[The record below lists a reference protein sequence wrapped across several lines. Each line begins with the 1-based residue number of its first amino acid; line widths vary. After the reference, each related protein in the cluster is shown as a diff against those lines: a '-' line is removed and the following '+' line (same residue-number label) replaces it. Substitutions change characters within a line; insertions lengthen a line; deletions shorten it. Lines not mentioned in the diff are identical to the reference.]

1 MEGVYADG
9 GKPFLVGDAY
19 LAEWSLCTVYLLAC
33 QVRITVGESG
43 LCCCGKCDVFQALVI
58 ALCLLILHKLS
69 RPRPVS
75 DCSVILIFVQVD
87 LSEVLAVQMH
97 RRMKEQHKVE
107 EVIDQL
113 QKGTKPDM
121 TVFKKQKR

>member
-1 MEGVYADG
+1 MNRV
-9 GKPFLVGDAY
+9 FVVVGFFFFFSSTSY
-19 LAEWSLCTVYLLAC
+19 LPS
-33 QVRITVGESG
+33 
-43 LCCCGKCDVFQALVI
+43 
-58 ALCLLILHKLS
+58 LILHKLS
-69 RPRPVS
+69 RPRPIS
-75 DCSVILIFVQVD
+75 DCTVILIFVQVD

-113 QKGTKPDM
+113 QKGTKPEI

>member
-9 GKPFLVGDAY
+9 GKPFFVGEAY

-58 ALCLLILHKLS
+58 ALL
-69 RPRPVS
+69 RPVS
-75 DCSVILIFVQVD
+75 DCTVILIFVQVD